1 MSNGEQRVGLVRQHW
16 CLEKKKSEEERVMVV
31 VVVEG
36 QEGKAQCL

>member
-1 MSNGEQRVGLVRQHW
+1 MSNGERRVGLVRQHW
-16 CLEKKKSEEERVMVV
+16 CLEKKSEEERVMVV